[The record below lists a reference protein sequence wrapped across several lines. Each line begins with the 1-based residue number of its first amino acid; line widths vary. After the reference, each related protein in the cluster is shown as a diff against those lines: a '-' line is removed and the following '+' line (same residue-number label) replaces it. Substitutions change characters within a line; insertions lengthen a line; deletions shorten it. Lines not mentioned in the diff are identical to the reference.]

1 MSDTKK
7 KLKLGIPKGSLQDA
21 TIALFERA
29 GWKIYPSGR
38 SYFPSINDA
47 EIECMLVRAQE
58 MARYVEHGAL
68 DAGLTGN
75 DWVMENQTDVEYV
88 TSLTYSKVSRQKVR
102 WVLCVPEDSPFQK
115 PEDLAGKTIATELV
129 EFTKR
134 YFAGKNIPVKVEFS
148 WGATEV
154 KPPTLADAIVEV
166 TETGSS
172 LRANNLRIIETLME
186 SETQLIANKSSF
198 KDEWKR
204 NKIETLA
211 LMLNAA
217 IDAQNQVGLMLNVR
231 KSDLDAVLAV
241 LPALNSPTVSQL
253 HDPEWVAL
261 NTILESSLVRE
272 VIPKLKAARATGIV
286 EYPLSK
292 VVL

>member
-1 MSDTKK
+1 MAN

-29 GWKIYPSGR
+29 GWKIYASGR
-38 SYFPSINDA
+38 SYFPTINDA

-75 DWVMENQTDVEYV
+75 DWVQENQTDVEYV

-134 YFAGKNIPVKVEFS
+134 YFAEKKIPVKVEFS

-186 SETQLIANKSSF
+186 SETQLIANKSSW
-198 KDEWKR
+198 KDAWKR
-204 NKIETLA
+204 SKIETIA

-217 IDAQNQVGLMLNVR
+217 IDAQNQVGLMLNVK
-231 KSDLDAVLAV
+231 KSNLDAVLAV

-261 NTILESSLVRE
+261 NTILESSAVRD
-272 VIPKLKAARATGIV
+272 VIPKLKATGAAGIV

>member
-1 MSDTKK
+1 MAN

-21 TIALFERA
+21 TIALFARA
-29 GWKIYPSGR
+29 GWNIYATGR
-38 SYFPSINDA
+38 SYFPTIDDT

-75 DWVMENQTDVEYV
+75 DWVLENESDVQRV
-88 TSLTYSKVSRQKVR
+88 TSLTYSKQSRVPVK
-102 WVLCVPEDSPFQK
+102 WVLAVPEDSPFQR
-115 PEDLAGKTIATELV
+115 PEDLAGKVIATELV
-129 EFTKR
+129 EYTKR
-134 YFAGKNIPVKVEFS
+134 YFAARNIPVTVEFS

-172 LRANNLRIIETLME
+172 LRANRLRIIETLME
-186 SETQLIANKSSF
+186 SETQLIANKTAWA
-198 KDEWKR
+198 DEWKAS
-204 NKIETLA
+204 KIRTLS
-211 LMLNAA
+211 LMLKGAMAA
-217 IDAQNQVGLMLNVR
+217 QTQVGLMLNVPR
-231 KSDLDAVLAV
+231 ADLDAVLGV
-241 LPALNSPTVSQL
+241 LPALNSPTVSEL
-253 HDPEWVAL
+253 RDKSWVAV
-261 NTILESSLVRE
+261 NTILEQSVVRD
-272 VIPKLKAARATGIV
+272 VIPRLKAAGGTGIV

>member
-1 MSDTKK
+1 MPP

-21 TIALFERA
+21 TIALFAQA
-29 GWKIYPSGR
+29 GWNILASGR
-38 SYFPSINDA
+38 SYFPAIDDP

-75 DWVMENQTDVEYV
+75 DWVLENESQVERV
-88 TSLTYSKVSRQKVR
+88 TSLTYSKQSRHPVK
-102 WVLCVPEDSPFQK
+102 WVLAVPEDSPFHT
-115 PEDLAGKTIATELV
+115 PDDLAGKVIATELV
-129 EFTKR
+129 EYTKR

-172 LRANNLRIIETLME
+172 LRANRLRIIETLME
-186 SETQLIANKSSF
+186 SETQLIANQIAWQ
-198 KDEWKR
+198 DDWKR
-204 NKIETLA
+204 AKIKTLS
-211 LMLNAA
+211 LMLNGAMAA
-217 IDAQNQVGLMLNVR
+217 QTQVGLMLNVPR
-231 KSDLDAVLAV
+231 NALDQVLGV
-241 LPALNSPTVSQL
+241 LPALNSPTVSEL
-253 HDPEWVAL
+253 RDKDWVAV
-261 NTILESSLVRE
+261 NTILEQSIVRD
-272 VIPKLKAARATGIV
+272 VIPRLKAAGGTGIV

>member
-1 MSDTKK
+1 MAN

-29 GWKIYPSGR
+29 GWRIFANGR
-38 SYFPSINDA
+38 SYFPQVDDV
-47 EIECMLVRAQE
+47 EIDCMLVRAQE

-75 DWVMENQTDVEYV
+75 DWVLENESDVERI
-88 TSLTYSKVSRQKVR
+88 TSLTYSKVSRGTVK
-102 WVLCVPEDSPFQK
+102 WVLAVPEDSPFQK
-115 PEDLAGKTIATELV
+115 PEDLAGKIIATELV

-154 KPPTLADAIVEV
+154 KPPMLADAIVEV
-166 TETGSS
+166 TETDSS
-172 LRANNLRIIETLME
+172 LKANRLRIIETLME
-186 SETQLIANKSSF
+186 SETQLIANKTSYA
-198 KDEWKR
+198 DAWKR
-204 NKIETLA
+204 EKINNIS

-217 IDAQNQVGLMLNVR
+217 IAAQGRVGLMLNVTTE
-231 KSDLDAVLAV
+231 DLANVVAQ
-241 LPALNSPTVSQL
+241 LPALNSPTMSQL
-253 HDPEWVAL
+253 SSRKGYAL
-261 NTILESSLVRE
+261 NTILNETDVRD
-272 VIPKLKAARATGIV
+272 VIPRLKAAGGTGIV

>member
-1 MSDTKK
+1 MAAN

-29 GWKIYPSGR
+29 GWRIFANGR
-38 SYFPSINDA
+38 SYFPTIDDV

-68 DAGLTGN
+68 DAGLTGR
-75 DWVMENQTDVEYV
+75 DWVLENESDVASI
-88 TSLTYSKVSRQKVR
+88 TSLTYSKQSRQTVK
-102 WVLCVPEDSPFQK
+102 WVLAVPEDSPFQK
-115 PEDLAGKTIATELV
+115 PEDLAGKIIATELV

-134 YFAGKNIPVKVEFS
+134 YFASKNIPVKVEFS

-172 LRANNLRIIETLME
+172 LRANRLRIIETLME
-186 SETQLIANKSSF
+186 SETQLIANKRAYA
-198 KDEWKR
+198 DTWKR
-204 NKIETLA
+204 EKIDNIS

-217 IDAQNQVGLMLNVR
+217 IAAQGRVGLMMNAQ
-231 KSDLDAVLAV
+231 KSELEAILAV
-241 LPALNSPTVSQL
+241 LPALNSPTISQL
-253 HDPEWVAL
+253 RNPAWVAL
-261 NTILESSLVRE
+261 NTILDETLVRD
-272 VIPKLKAARATGIV
+272 VIPKLKVAGATGIV

-292 VVL
+292 VVI

>member
-1 MSDTKK
+1 MTDGR

-29 GWKIYPSGR
+29 GWRIFANGR
-38 SYFPSINDA
+38 SYFPTIDDA

-75 DWVMENQTDVEYV
+75 DWVLENDSDVERV
-88 TSLTYSKVSRQKVR
+88 TSLTYSKQSRTPVK
-102 WVLCVPEDSPFQK
+102 WVLAVPEDSPYQRL
-115 PEDLAGKTIATELV
+115 EDLAGKIIATELV

-134 YFAGKNIPVKVEFS
+134 YFASKHIPVKVEFS

-154 KPPTLADAIVEV
+154 KPPTLADGIVEV

-172 LRANNLRIIETLME
+172 LRANRLRIIETLME
-186 SETQLIANKSSF
+186 SETQLIANKSAFS
-198 KDEWKR
+198 DAWKR
-204 NKIETLA
+204 EKIGNIS

-217 IDAQNQVGLMLNVR
+217 MAAQDRVGLMLNVSKR
-231 KSDLDAVLAV
+231 DVAEVLNV

-253 HDPEWVAL
+253 SDSEWVAV
-261 NTILESSLVRE
+261 NTILEERE
-272 VIPKLKAARATGIV
+272 VRDVIPRLKAAGATGIV

>member
-1 MSDTKK
+1 MAEKK

-29 GWKIYPSGR
+29 GWRIYANGR
-38 SYFPSINDA
+38 SYFPTIDDS

-75 DWVMENQTDVEYV
+75 DWVLENQSDVQRV
-88 TSLTYSKVSRQKVR
+88 TSLTYSKQSRVPVK
-102 WVLCVPEDSPFQK
+102 WVLAVPEDSPFQK

-129 EFTKR
+129 EYTKR

-172 LRANNLRIIETLME
+172 LRANRLRIIETLME
-186 SETQLIANKSSF
+186 SETQLIANKNAWA
-198 KDEWKR
+198 DDWKR
-204 NKIETLA
+204 SKIETLS
-211 LMLNAA
+211 LMLNGA
-217 IDAQNQVGLMLNVR
+217 IDAQNQVGLMLNAR
-231 KSDLDAVLAV
+231 KVDLDKVLAV
-241 LPALNSPTVSQL
+241 LPALNSPTISQL
-253 HDPEWVAL
+253 RDESWVAL
-261 NTILESSLVRE
+261 NTILETHLVRD
-272 VIPKLKAARATGIV
+272 VIPKLKAAGGAGIV